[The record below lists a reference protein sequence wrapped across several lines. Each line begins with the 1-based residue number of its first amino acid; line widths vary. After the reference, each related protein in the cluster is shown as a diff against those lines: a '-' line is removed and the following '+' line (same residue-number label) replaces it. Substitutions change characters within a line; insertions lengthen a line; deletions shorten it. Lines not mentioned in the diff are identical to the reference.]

1 MVAMT
6 LFRIYRMKDGPR
18 QQFRW
23 GPHASGAS
31 LLKPKDFEPAGE
43 VQAGSPYGAWAKLR
57 GTSQALDIGDL
68 LESEG
73 GELRICKY
81 VGFEEAR
88 WASQEQPPVAATAL
102 APVEC

>member
-1 MVAMT
+1 MVSMS
-6 LFRIYRMKDGPR
+6 LFRIYRMREGPR

-23 GPHASGAS
+23 APHASGAS
-31 LLKPKDFEPAGE
+31 LLKPKDFEPTGE
-43 VQAGSPYGAWAKLR
+43 IEAGSSYEAWAKLR

-68 LESEG
+68 LESEA

-88 WASQEQPPVAATAL
+88 WAVQEQSPVAAAAM